1 MIQALAGLLLF
12 QLAGE
17 LISRLATIPVPG
29 PVIGMVLLVA
39 YLSLRGRVS
48 AEMHAVSSTI
58 LQHLSLLFVPAGV
71 GLMLHVA
78 RIEAEWPAIAIALV
92 ISSVLTLAVTAGVFR
107 LCVRGRG
114 KDIGNVPEEGA

>member
-17 LISRLATIPVPG
+17 LISRLAAIPVPG

>member
-1 MIQALAGLLLF
+1 VIQALAGLLLF

-17 LISRLATIPVPG
+17 LISRLAAIPVPG
-29 PVIGMVLLVA
+29 PVIGMVLLVV
-39 YLSLRGRVS
+39 YLSLRGKVS
-48 AEMHAVSSTI
+48 TEMHAVSSTI

-78 RIEAEWPAIAIALV
+78 RIEAEWPAIAAALV

-107 LCVRGRG
+107 LCVRGRD